1 MLSRRSPEYDW
12 QLIKASPERD
22 GRECQV
28 GGFDRQPQVGKSG
41 DEVGDRDAGF
51 HPGEVGAQA
60 EVRSFAKRDVVIR
73 VAGDVEVVRSME
85 YIGGRGWPRPAAGSP
100 VLPAES

>member
-1 MLSRRSPEYDW
+1 MGQFSRLASRGLSRDTAPRGARRSVGGCWQRSPEYDW

-28 GGFDRQPQVGKSG
+28 GGFDRQAQVGESG
-41 DEVGDRDAGF
+41 DEVGDRDASF

-73 VAGDVEVVRSME
+73 V
-85 YIGGRGWPRPAAGSP
+85 
-100 VLPAES
+100 